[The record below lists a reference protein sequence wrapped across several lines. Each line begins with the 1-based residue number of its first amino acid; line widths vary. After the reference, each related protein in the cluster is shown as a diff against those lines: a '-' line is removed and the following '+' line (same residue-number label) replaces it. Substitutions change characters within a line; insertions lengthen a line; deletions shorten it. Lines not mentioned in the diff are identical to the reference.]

1 MEWIEE
7 EVEISAVEGLLNS
20 GYEVEV
26 DSPDGWVG
34 VNFYIHK
41 GDFEEYVLECETGE
55 RVSCNEAH
63 LFETYSGW
71 VSAKDLVDTQPF
83 PVLTSHGFVRSKV
96 QKSGKT
102 IPIVDINVNH
112 PNHRY
117 YTNGVS
123 SHNTGVGKS
132 LFMCHHA
139 AACLM
144 QSKNV
149 LYITLEMAEERIAER
164 IDANIMD
171 ITMDELQ
178 DLPLEMYEK
187 RLLSST
193 RGVSGKLIVKEYPTS
208 FANANHFRIL
218 LDELRLKK
226 QFTPDIIFVDY
237 INICSSARFK
247 HGNNINSYGYI
258 KAIAEELRGL
268 AMERDVPIVSATQVN
283 RAGFSSTDVELT
295 DTSESF
301 GLPHTADLMVALI
314 TTDELEK
321 AGQIMVKQL
330 KNRYNGKAAN
340 KKFIVGLNYAK
351 MKFYDIDSELS
362 EDLMDANIKKG
373 EDDGYGAGYGAKD
386 FKSKFGGKRD
396 TSDWSI

>member
-373 EDDGYGAGYGAKD
+373 EGDGYGAGYGAKD
-386 FKSKFGGKRD
+386 FTAKFGSKRD
-396 TSDWSI
+396 TSDWNI